1 MIMANNLLRQFELH
15 SKEYE
20 EKALEVLRSGW
31 YVLGKEALNGKI
43 EFLTNKGREV
53 LRHG

>member
-1 MIMANNLLRQFELH
+1 MIAMQ
-15 SKEYE
+15 
-20 EKALEVLRSGW
+20 LEMLPM
-31 YVLGKEALNGKI
+31 EDLNGKI